1 MPISRFKQ
9 FALAQ
14 DRCAMKIGTDG
25 VLLGAWASCEEANTI
40 LDIGTGTGLIA
51 LMLAQRNLL
60 AKIDAVEINADAAQQ
75 ATENMQQ
82 SPWANR
88 LTVFTS
94 SLQIFAQE
102 KKAKKYDLIV
112 SNPPFFSNSLH
123 SPKSKSRNQARHT
136 DTLSFSDLLLYT
148 SQLLSLD
155 GHFCLILPC
164 KQASQIEEMAF
175 DYDLFCEK
183 KLFIYPKKTKKANRC
198 LLQFSRHA
206 KKQLHTEI
214 LILRDASNKYTKDY
228 QQLTCQFHPMY

>member
-1 MPISRFKQ
+1 MSIFRFKQ

-102 KKAKKYDLIV
+102 KKAKKVI
-112 SNPPFFSNSLH
+112 
-123 SPKSKSRNQARHT
+123 
-136 DTLSFSDLLLYT
+136 
-148 SQLLSLD
+148 
-155 GHFCLILPC
+155 
-164 KQASQIEEMAF
+164 
-175 DYDLFCEK
+175 K
-183 KLFIYPKKTKKANRC
+183 KLN
-198 LLQFSRHA
+198 
-206 KKQLHTEI
+206 
-214 LILRDASNKYTKDY
+214 
-228 QQLTCQFHPMY
+228 